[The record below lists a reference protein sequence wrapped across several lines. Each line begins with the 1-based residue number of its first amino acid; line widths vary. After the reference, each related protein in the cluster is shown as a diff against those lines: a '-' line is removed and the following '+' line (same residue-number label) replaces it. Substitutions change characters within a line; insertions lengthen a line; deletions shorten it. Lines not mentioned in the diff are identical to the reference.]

1 MQKWMRDTPTSPASC
16 TEQLQIP
23 APVRVRTIIPADNF
37 WGRGHMQL
45 AFFVLCVG
53 GNDRSAF
60 LRFCCVRFD
69 APSCDIVYNRF
80 FFFLCFGRSGFLY
93 QSHCFV
99 FCLLCCSKLQRT
111 KEQAPKTPVSIFKKR
126 NRWRQVHFRP
136 GVFKSHSFSSQNPW
150 AWFLGW
156 ARPKR
161 IEGRGRV
168 QPPCAAKQRGG
179 NCRTERVQSTCWWFL
194 CAIKRYFRK

>member
-1 MQKWMRDTPTSPASC
+1 
-16 TEQLQIP
+16 
-23 APVRVRTIIPADNF
+23 
-37 WGRGHMQL
+37 MQL

-69 APSCDIVYNRF
+69 APPRDIVYNRF

-111 KEQAPKTPVSIFKKR
+111 KEQAPKHPSVFSKSETDGGRSISDLVYSRVTRSRAKI
-126 NRWRQVHFRP
+126 
-136 GVFKSHSFSSQNPW
+136 
-150 AWFLGW
+150 L
-156 ARPKR
+156 
-161 IEGRGRV
+161 GRGFWGGQDRNGSKEEAV
-168 QPPCAAKQRGG
+168 CSHRALRSNAAA
-179 NCRTERVQSTCWWFL
+179 TVAQSESKVHVGTVFVCDQKIFL
-194 CAIKRYFRK
+194 H